1 MYWLQKNLTVLIPA
15 IMLIYS
21 PFRGKKKKKNPGKE
35 ERKKTARTFLVEP
48 WWAEACYFPVYNWE
62 IITFRNNPGEI
73 QVHSGPVKHKPK
85 QIASVNIYVRVD
97 NYFKIKESSSLP
109 S

>member
-21 PFRGKKKKKNPGKE
+21 PFWGKKKSRERRKE
-35 ERKKTARTFLVEP
+35 KTARAFLAEP